1 MKKYN
6 LSAIMKRA
14 WELKKE
20 NEKNIFSLCL
30 KMAWEEA
37 KEVKED
43 LLSKLMGNLE
53 EMKDNDYHINLGVE
67 REVMSKVWEKDGQKR
82 TYLSINCYTLNGR
95 FKGSYKCGYINMH
108 TGEYVCGRFDDVNAE
123 TMEYVGR

>member
-1 MKKYN
+1 MKKYD
-6 LSAIMKRA
+6 LSKIMKRA
-14 WELKKE
+14 WELVKKAGMT
-20 NEKNIFSLCL
+20 ISSGL
-30 KMAWEEA
+30 KKAWQEA

-43 LLSKLMGNLE
+43 LLSKLMENLE
-53 EMKDNDYHINLGVE
+53 EMKDNDYHINLGME

>member
-6 LSAIMKRA
+6 LSKIMKRA
-14 WELKKE
+14 WELVKKAGMT
-20 NEKNIFSLCL
+20 ISSGL
-30 KMAWEEA
+30 KKAWQEA
-37 KEVKED
+37 KEMKKD

-67 REVMSKVWEKDGQKR
+67 REVMYKVWEKDGQKR